1 MDMSCMGE
9 STYKQIFFFPVST
22 TVLRDLWIVESQE
35 VELQMWR
42 ANYQGIFWF
51 SIVRELTSLKPQ
63 HFSPGSS
70 MLGFTHLL
78 SCLWNRLP
86 HHARNC
92 LCLSHQYSTNG
103 QIKCTLQHSPYCDL
117 RFLVDWNT
125 LPLFSKI
132 CLLTL
137 HPLVDVYTVGSP
149 FNHLRNFGGPE
160 SFVFFLPATSLCTLW
175 LLTISHELKWPVH
188 IGDSFTYTTNLD
200 FSPELYIPLGIGH
213 NGLIGWMLWPQ
224 AQYNQNWSYCILTLL
239 PHLQVTSHHMPFTE
253 VKSKE
258 VIPDASVSMI
268 AFSSSLIIPHADKS
282 CLTNDHT
289 LSQSRPLSLLPGPRR
304 CYTLCLQSYSHLY
317 CPHCGIS
324 NPGIRSCLT
333 PA

>member
-1 MDMSCMGE
+1 MSPL
-9 STYKQIFFFPVST
+9 INRFFFFPVST

-137 HPLVDVYTVGSP
+137 HPLVDVYTVGSS
-149 FNHLRNFGGPE
+149 FKHLRNLGALRVSCS
-160 SFVFFLPATSLCTLW
+160 SFLLPLYVLSDCSPSLTSLNDQFTL
-175 LLTISHELKWPVH
+175 
-188 IGDSFTYTTNLD
+188 
-200 FSPELYIPLGIGH
+200 
-213 NGLIGWMLWPQ
+213 
-224 AQYNQNWSYCILTLL
+224 
-239 PHLQVTSHHMPFTE
+239 
-253 VKSKE
+253 
-258 VIPDASVSMI
+258 VIPSP
-268 AFSSSLIIPHADKS
+268 IPP
-282 CLTNDHT
+282 T
-289 LSQSRPLSLLPGPRR
+289 
-304 CYTLCLQSYSHLY
+304 
-317 CPHCGIS
+317 
-324 NPGIRSCLT
+324 
-333 PA
+333 